1 MLDQLVQAFTQ
12 SSQGQ
17 TAMSRLQA
25 QGFAPHQSQSFLQ
38 TALPSAAQALHGAQA
53 SGAVGANGP
62 QGLLDLQNSHY
73 GTNFLS
79 GAVSSLLR
87 GQGLMGAAVDG
98 LQGVAGGHV
107 AEVIA
112 QRFGLPPRVAG
123 TIGAIVTPLAIDFL
137 WERMRGGQLDLGS
150 LFGGG
155 AQAPQ
160 GGAQG
165 AQGGPR
171 WGGGAPAPQAGPRW
185 GGGAPPQGGFG
196 AAPGATV
203 PGGLGA
209 LLGGGGLGAL
219 LGGAGPQAGAQ
230 PQGPVSPT
238 VQGGLGAV
246 FGNLFRGQS

>member
-1 MLDQLVQAFTQ
+1 MRAMLDQLVQAFTQ
-12 SSQGQ
+12 STQGQ
-17 TAMSRLQA
+17 TALSRLQA
-25 QGFAPHQSQSFLQ
+25 QGFPPQQAQSFLQ
-38 TALPSAAQALHGAQA
+38 AALPSAAQAMHGAQA
-53 SGAVGANGP
+53 SGAMGANGP
-62 QGLLDLQNSHY
+62 QGLLDVQNSHY

-98 LQGVAGGHV
+98 LQGVVGGHV

-137 WERMRGGQLDLGS
+137 WERMRGGQLNLGS
-150 LFGGG
+150 LFG
-155 AQAPQ
+155 A

-165 AQGGPR
+165 SPPAPR
-171 WGGGAPAPQAGPRW
+171 WGGGAPQPPQAGF
-185 GGGAPPQGGFG
+185 GAGAP
-196 AAPGATV
+196 AGATL

-209 LLGGGGLGAL
+209 LAGLLGGGPQGPSVPGGLAGL
-219 LGGAGPQAGAQ
+219 LGGSQ
-230 PQGPVSPT
+230 QGPVSPT

-246 FGNLFRGQS
+246 FGNLFRGQP